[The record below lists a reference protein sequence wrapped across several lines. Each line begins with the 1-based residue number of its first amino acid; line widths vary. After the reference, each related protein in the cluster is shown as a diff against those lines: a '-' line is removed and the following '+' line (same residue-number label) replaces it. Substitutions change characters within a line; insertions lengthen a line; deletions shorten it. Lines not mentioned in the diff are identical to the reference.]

1 MRAMHARFPTLPFY
15 VAGKEISLEDIRLTL
30 EKMPDRFYEHPS
42 TVLVLTNLYYSEA
55 PWLTTRSPAAAASFV
70 WHELVLTGDSSADFE
85 DQITE
90 LQPFLVNFWKARVS
104 SLTGNP
110 IYERPVVLVIYREDH
125 RFLLDQVIPRRGV
138 GEADF
143 DLIIASQPYRA
154 RASAEFKADKVVVP
168 LVRALGQGGR
178 LIAIHSC
185 GNDPGME
192 VIQRVWPG
200 ENPFQTNR
208 HDILKAVKQRLGS
221 AHHNYNFNA
230 YSDARSVFRY
240 DMHTLPNEL
249 GGPIGTSTLFA
260 AWNAAVYV
268 AQIEDDRLEV
278 VVKNGAYLDATRE
291 VLKKHKGIWFFDE
304 TYVVSRSRK

>member
-1 MRAMHARFPTLPFY
+1 MA
-15 VAGKEISLEDIRLTL
+15 
-30 EKMPDRFYEHPS
+30 
-42 TVLVLTNLYYSEA
+42 
-55 PWLTTRSPAAAASFV
+55 
-70 WHELVLTGDSSADFE
+70 LTGSSSAGFE

-104 SLTGNP
+104 QTTGNP
-110 IYERPVVLVIYREDH
+110 IYERPIVLVIYRDDH
-125 RFLLDQVIPRRGV
+125 RFLLDQVIPHRGV

-154 RASAEFKADKVVVP
+154 RASAEFKANKVVVP

-178 LIAIHSC
+178 LIAIHSY

-192 VIQRVWPG
+192 VIQHVWPG
-200 ENPFQTNR
+200 EQPFQTNR
-208 HDILKAVKQRLGS
+208 HDILKAVKQQLGS
-221 AHHNYNFNA
+221 AHRKYNFNA
-230 YSDARSVFRY
+230 FSDARSVFRY

-278 VVKNGAYLDATRE
+278 AVKNGAYLDATRD